1 VLTIKSAVK
10 GLSTPL
16 TIKGVVT
23 GSDGDL
29 FLWAFRCQK
38 TNSRKGL
45 YAKPGATQGEVEEGR
60 MPGECAQRR
69 PTFEILRHIDDALD
83 DARQM
88 LRLLRPT
95 CPRLPPSTSSSF
107 SPRLRATADAYK
119 THIKNNTHPRKSPSP
134 LLLLV
139 VVLFHA
145 LPCAST
151 PGAYMMPWDRP
162 RV

>member
-1 VLTIKSAVK
+1 M
-10 GLSTPL
+10 

-29 FLWAFRCQK
+29 FLWVFRCQK

-95 CPRLPPSTSSSF
+95 CPRLPPST
-107 SPRLRATADAYK
+107 PAY
-119 THIKNNTHPRKSPSP
+119 
-134 LLLLV
+134 LLLHLV
-139 VVLFHA
+139 EAARSLSACRLAHEE
-145 LPCAST
+145 
-151 PGAYMMPWDRP
+151 
-162 RV
+162 